1 MMILGAS
8 VATLALAAG
17 ATTASGTTATASTS
31 CGSLTG
37 PGGVPAHIISS
48 GVSCSTARTVVKDFA
63 RHVAAGHA
71 NGHAT
76 VDGGWRCTLASY
88 RTTCKRGH
96 AVVQGEPQ
104 GQ

>member
-8 VATLALAAG
+8 AATLALAAG
-17 ATTASGTTATASTS
+17 ATTASGTTATASAS

-37 PGGVPAHIISS
+37 PGGVQAHIISS
-48 GVSCSTARTVVKDFA
+48 GASCSTARKVVKDFA
-63 RHVAAGHA
+63 RHVGSGHA

-76 VDGGWRCTLASY
+76 VDGSWRCTLTSF

-96 AVVQGEPQ
+96 AVVKGEPQ
-104 GQ
+104 VQ